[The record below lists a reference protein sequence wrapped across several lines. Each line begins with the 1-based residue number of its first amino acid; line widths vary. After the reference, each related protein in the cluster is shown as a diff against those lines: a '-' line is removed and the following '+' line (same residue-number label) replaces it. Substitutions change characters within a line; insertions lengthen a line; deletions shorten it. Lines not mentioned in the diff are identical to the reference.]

1 MGNKDDEGSKSNH
14 MRPVVLENGDVFC
27 GTPNT
32 IACVRP
38 VVPEPA
44 IFGLLALVA
53 LFLRRK

>member
-1 MGNKDDEGSKSNH
+1 MGTKDDEGSKSNH

-27 GTPNT
+27 GTPYV

-38 VVPEPA
+38 VVPDPA

>member
-1 MGNKDDEGSKSNH
+1 

-27 GTPNT
+27 GTPYV